1 MMNWI
6 EFITTMFTL
15 GCDVSGYVGLVITAE
30 QYKQITGKDYV
41 APEQAQMVIQ
51 SPQKHTVRNKSLT
64 QSSGAFIMGGFKKEG
79 GNRQC
84 TS

>member
-41 APEQAQMVIQ
+41 APTQAQMIIQ
-51 SPQKHTVRNKSLT
+51 SPQKHTVPN
-64 QSSGAFIMGGFKKEG
+64 GAAFCSKEG
-79 GNRQC
+79 LKDAKSNY
-84 TS
+84 SN

>member
-41 APEQAQMVIQ
+41 APAQAQMIIQ
-51 SPQKHTVRNKSLT
+51 SPQKHTVPN
-64 QSSGAFIMGGFKKEG
+64 GAAFCLKEG
-79 GNRQC
+79 LKDAKSNY
-84 TS
+84 